1 MPTDFNT
8 DNSDNS
14 DNSDKVA
21 RKLPLEAEHLE
32 ALSRMQSL
40 TPYYQWSIELVAPW
54 LGKRVLDAGCGIGNA
69 TEQLRAYAEY
79 VLAVDLSPENMKVL
93 QHRFADDPHVECAQ
107 FDLDE
112 NMEEIA
118 SRNIDSIVCFDVLE
132 HVEDDQG
139 LLDQFFNMVQ
149 PGGHLLI
156 KVPAG
161 RWLYGSVDIASAHF
175 RRYIKSE
182 LKQKALQS
190 GWQIKKIHYMN
201 IFGVIPYFIK
211 SRILRKQANFSR
223 TMSTRQLARIK
234 RMLPIFKIID
244 RFIGP
249 PIGQS
254 LILIAQK
261 PCTEG
266 HSDFD
271 FCKPK

>member
-1 MPTDFNT
+1 MSTDSNT
-8 DNSDNS
+8 NKIDGT
-14 DNSDKVA
+14 A

-32 ALSRMQSL
+32 ALSRMKSL

-69 TEQLRAYAEY
+69 TEQLSAYAEY
-79 VLAVDLSPENMKVL
+79 VLAVDLSPQNMKVL
-93 QHRFADDPHVECAQ
+93 QHRFADYANVECEQ
-107 FDLDE
+107 LDLDE

-118 SRNIDSIVCFDVLE
+118 RKKIDSIVCFDVLE
-132 HVEDDQG
+132 HVEDDQA
-139 LLDQFFNMVQ
+139 LLNQFFKMVQ

-161 RWLYGSVDIASAHF
+161 RWLFGSVDIASGHF

-182 LKQKALQS
+182 LKQKAVQA
-190 GWQIKKIHYMN
+190 GWQIEKIHYMN

-211 SRILRKQANFSR
+211 SRILKTKANFSR

-234 RMLPIFKIID
+234 RMLPLLKKLD

-249 PIGQS
+249 PTGQS

-261 PCTEG
+261 PYE
-266 HSDFD
+266 
-271 FCKPK
+271 

>member
-1 MPTDFNT
+1 MSTDSNT
-8 DNSDNS
+8 DNSDEL
-14 DNSDKVA
+14 A

-40 TPYYQWSIELVAPW
+40 TPYYQWSTELVAPW

-69 TEQLRAYAEY
+69 TEQLSAYADY

-93 QHRFADDPHVECAQ
+93 RHRFADAPHVECAQ
-107 FDLDE
+107 LDLDE

-118 SRNIDSIVCFDVLE
+118 RKNIDSIVCFDVLE
-132 HVEDDQG
+132 HVEDDRA
-139 LLDQFFNMVQ
+139 LLDQFFKMVQ

-161 RWLYGSVDIASAHF
+161 RWLYGSIDVASAHF

-182 LKQKALQS
+182 LKQKAIQA
-190 GWQIKKIHYMN
+190 GWHVKKIHYMN

-211 SRILRKQANFSR
+211 SRILKKQANFSR

-234 RMLPIFKIID
+234 RMLPLLKKID

-254 LILIAQK
+254 LIMIAQK
-261 PCTEG
+261 PAG
-266 HSDFD
+266 PVPADFN
-271 FCKPK
+271 FYKSE